1 MQGEFFTL
9 QHYNKYSCREIQ
21 KDRHRVEILASFL
34 RAFRFFPSIVT
45 GALQALLGTRGE
57 VRGGREARR
66 RRKFIKYLKVRK
78 RLLSPAAINF
88 HLHFIFVSFV
98 TAREWSG
105 VRTNDGGGGGKK
117 LQKGK
122 GRRKVT
128 EMPEGNIV
136 ERFDDG
142 RRPLCAL
149 EKLSR

>member
-1 MQGEFFTL
+1 M
-9 QHYNKYSCREIQ
+9 H
-21 KDRHRVEILASFL
+21 
-34 RAFRFFPSIVT
+34 
-45 GALQALLGTRGE
+45 
-57 VRGGREARR
+57 GGREARR

-105 VRTNDGGGGGKK
+105 VRTNDGDGGEKK
-117 LQKGK
+117 LQKEK

-136 ERFDDG
+136 KCFDDG